1 MGTAVSRA
9 RLRYGRELLKEYPQW
24 VKIRNELD
32 NWIEGIVSSPGPS
45 EAGKV
50 MGPLPVPQQELL
62 IERKE
67 SSRYYQTLCRD
78 IERVERRRKAM
89 ASGKITA
96 IWDDLESGWFMRI
109 EDTTGDQID
118 EHLTLTEDEIENRE
132 LHDAVL
138 NEEMDMALARNGRE
152 KKNYVKIILRG
163 E

>member
-1 MGTAVSRA
+1 MIGA
-9 RLRYGRELLKEYPQW
+9 
-24 VKIRNELD
+24 
-32 NWIEGIVSSPGPS
+32 GIL
-45 EAGKV
+45 EAEKFG
-50 MGPLPVPQQELL
+50 
-62 IERKE
+62 ERVWMIDAE
-67 SSRYYQTLCRD
+67 S
-78 IERVERRRKAM
+78 VERRRKAM

-152 KKNYVKIILRG
+152 KKNYVKIIFRG

>member
-1 MGTAVSRA
+1 MTNLTVAQAAALLGVSNRRVVA
-9 RLRYGRELLKEYPQW
+9 MIGA
-24 VKIRNELD
+24 
-32 NWIEGIVSSPGPS
+32 GIL
-45 EAGKV
+45 EAEKFGEKV
-50 MGPLPVPQQELL
+50 WQVNA
-62 IERKE
+62 E
-67 SSRYYQTLCRD
+67 S
-78 IERVERRRKAM
+78 VERRRKAM

-152 KKNYVKIILRG
+152 KKNYVKIIFRG

>member
-1 MGTAVSRA
+1 MSTEFLTTTEAAAILGVTGSEVR
-9 RLRYGRELLKEYPQW
+9 RLLDSGKLEGVKRGRGRGGAWEL
-24 VKIRNELD
+24 
-32 NWIEGIVSSPGPS
+32 SP
-45 EAGKV
+45 
-50 MGPLPVPQQELL
+50 
-62 IERKE
+62 E
-67 SSRYYQTLCRD
+67 S
-78 IERVERRRKAM
+78 VERRRKAM

-152 KKNYVKIILRG
+152 EKNYVKIIFRG

>member
-1 MGTAVSRA
+1 MIQSGILEAEKW
-9 RLRYGRELLKEYPQW
+9 GRDWQ
-24 VKIRNELD
+24 ID
-32 NWIEGIVSSPGPS
+32 G
-45 EAGKV
+45 
-50 MGPLPVPQQELL
+50 
-62 IERKE
+62 E
-67 SSRYYQTLCRD
+67 S
-78 IERVERRRKAM
+78 VERRRKAM
-89 ASGKITA
+89 TSGKITA

-152 KKNYVKIILRG
+152 KKNYVKIIFRG

>member
-1 MGTAVSRA
+1 MTKLTVAQAAALLGVSNRRVVA
-9 RLRYGRELLKEYPQW
+9 MIGA
-24 VKIRNELD
+24 
-32 NWIEGIVSSPGPS
+32 GIL
-45 EAGKV
+45 EAEKFG
-50 MGPLPVPQQELL
+50 
-62 IERKE
+62 ERVWMIDAE
-67 SSRYYQTLCRD
+67 S
-78 IERVERRRKAM
+78 VERRRKAM

-152 KKNYVKIILRG
+152 KKNYVKIIFRG

>member
-1 MGTAVSRA
+1 LPNLTVAQAAALLGVSNRRVVA
-9 RLRYGRELLKEYPQW
+9 MIGA
-24 VKIRNELD
+24 
-32 NWIEGIVSSPGPS
+32 GIL
-45 EAGKV
+45 EAEKFG
-50 MGPLPVPQQELL
+50 
-62 IERKE
+62 ERVWMIDAE
-67 SSRYYQTLCRD
+67 S
-78 IERVERRRKAM
+78 VERRRKAM

-152 KKNYVKIILRG
+152 KKNYVKIIFRG

>member
-1 MGTAVSRA
+1 MTGSNLTVAQAAALLGVSNRRVVA
-9 RLRYGRELLKEYPQW
+9 MIKS
-24 VKIRNELD
+24 
-32 NWIEGIVSSPGPS
+32 GIL
-45 EAGKV
+45 EAEKFGEKV
-50 MGPLPVPQQELL
+50 WQ
-62 IERKE
+62 ISAE
-67 SSRYYQTLCRD
+67 S
-78 IERVERRRKAM
+78 VERRRKAM

-152 KKNYVKIILRG
+152 KKNYVKIIFRG